1 MSDVIAL
8 CYHAVSPTW
17 TAELSV
23 TPDELERQLDFCI
36 RRGWQPAT
44 FADAML
50 APPSRK
56 TMAVTFDDGFLS
68 VKRYALPILERYN
81 APATVFVPTAF
92 MDCGELGWPGVDH
105 WLSTTSSTEMRAMTW
120 DDLGELAEVGWEIGS
135 HTRTHPRL
143 TQLADA
149 EVREQLEGSQA
160 DCVQRLGRRMR
171 TISYPYGDVDD
182 RIAALT
188 GEVGFVAGA
197 KLSTRM
203 ERLGPLRQPT
213 IGVYH
218 SDSLSRFRI
227 KVARPVRAVRS
238 SRLWPSR

>member
-17 TAELSV
+17 TAALSI

-36 RRGWQPAT
+36 RHGWQPAT
-44 FADAML
+44 FADAVL

-56 TMAVTFDDGFLS
+56 TMAITFDDGFLS
-68 VKRYALPILERYN
+68 VKRHALPILQRYK

-92 MDCGELGWPGVDH
+92 MDGGELSWPGVDH
-105 WLSTTSSTEMRAMTW
+105 WLSTPSAPEMRAMTW
-120 DDLGELAEVGWEIGS
+120 NDLGELAEVGWEIGS

-143 TQLADA
+143 TQLSDA

-160 DCVQRLGRRMR
+160 DCAQHLGRRMR
-171 TISYPYGDVDD
+171 TISYPYGEVDD
-182 RIAALT
+182 RVAALT
-188 GEVGFVAGA
+188 GEAGFEAGA

-203 ERLGPLRQPT
+203 QRLGLLRQPT

-227 KVARPVRAVRS
+227 KVARPVRAVRA
-238 SRLWPSR
+238 SRFWPSH